1 MTSPALWSAQAHMPS
16 VIGRQINVVS
26 AEGAYL
32 TTDTGAR
39 LFDGTASLWYANIG
53 HGREEMAQVAYEQM
67 KTLEVYHVFGR
78 YTNNR
83 AIELAEKLVSIA
95 PINDAKVILNSGGSD
110 SIDAA
115 LKLARRYWNHVGRT
129 SKKVIISREGSYH
142 GLHAYGTSI
151 AGLDFNRE
159 GYGTDSLVDGTER
172 VGMHDAAAFAAT
184 IERLGAESIAA
195 YIAEPILGTGGVHPP
210 QDGYFE
216 EIQRLCREN
225 DILFIA
231 DEVIT
236 GFGRTGEMF
245 ASSRYKLQPD
255 IIAFAKGVTSG
266 YAALGGL
273 LVAPRIW
280 HPFFEQGA
288 DSPIY
293 RHGTTYS
300 GHPVTAALALK
311 NLEILE
317 REGLV
322 ARSSELE
329 QVLARELKAIE
340 SHAFVAATR
349 VGGFLGAIELSSD
362 VSAEFVTDQVIEQ
375 GFITRPLRGNAV
387 QISPPFITTDQE
399 VRDLVGAVRAVLDAA
414 QARTSKA
421 RATA

>member
-1 MTSPALWSAQAHMPS
+1 
-16 VIGRQINVVS
+16 
-26 AEGAYL
+26 
-32 TTDTGAR
+32 
-39 LFDGTASLWYANIG
+39 
-53 HGREEMAQVAYEQM
+53 
-67 KTLEVYHVFGR
+67 
-78 YTNNR
+78 
-83 AIELAEKLVSIA
+83 
-95 PINDAKVILNSGGSD
+95 
-110 SIDAA
+110 
-115 LKLARRYWNHVGRT
+115 
-129 SKKVIISREGSYH
+129 
-142 GLHAYGTSI
+142 
-151 AGLDFNRE
+151 
-159 GYGTDSLVDGTER
+159 
-172 VGMHDAAAFAAT
+172 
-184 IERLGAESIAA
+184 
-195 YIAEPILGTGGVHPP
+195 
-210 QDGYFE
+210 
-216 EIQRLCREN
+216 
-225 DILFIA
+225 
-231 DEVIT
+231 
-236 GFGRTGEMF
+236 MF

-266 YAALGGL
+266 YAALGGI

-280 HPFFEQGA
+280 RPFFEQGV

-340 SHAFVAATR
+340 SHEFVAATR

-362 VSAEFVTDQVIEQ
+362 VGAEFVTDQAIEQ

-414 QARTSKA
+414 QAGTSKA